1 MPEINASFISFPKE
15 LEHLNSLSTQLCP
28 MLYFLPLFLTSSN
41 PSYQASTF
49 AVLRSYGRTWSVKI
63 RDRRFEDGWQD
74 FARDHDLHV
83 GDFLV
88 FRYGGNMVF
97 DVVVFDTSACQR
109 QYPLLATQTQQPA
122 KEIGKQHEKRTST
135 SVTLESPHFVSN
147 LTLESMKS
155 FRLNIPRK
163 FARSNDLDRSC
174 ETVLVDEQGRSWM
187 ASIRLKDS
195 DGQVY
200 IGRGWRNICIGN
212 SLGLKDCVKLELIGN
227 GITPIFKLYTNYCK
241 GNYLAID
248 NSHFKAGFELEM
260 SHLSQTIPFSRWTR
274 FGTGHIY
281 VL

>member
-1 MPEINASFISFPKE
+1 MSIALFSPTIPHFFQPLLPGFHLSIPLSFFKDYLKGQINCES
-15 LEHLNSLSTQLCP
+15 
-28 MLYFLPLFLTSSN
+28 
-41 PSYQASTF
+41 

-109 QYPLLATQTQQPA
+109 QYPLLATQTQQTA

-227 GITPIFKLYTNYCK
+227 GITPIFKLYK
-241 GNYLAID
+241 VAS
-248 NSHFKAGFELEM
+248 NSDAKKLPNCFGSNAGCSGGSTIILE
-260 SHLSQTIPFSRWTR
+260 
-274 FGTGHIY
+274 
-281 VL
+281 